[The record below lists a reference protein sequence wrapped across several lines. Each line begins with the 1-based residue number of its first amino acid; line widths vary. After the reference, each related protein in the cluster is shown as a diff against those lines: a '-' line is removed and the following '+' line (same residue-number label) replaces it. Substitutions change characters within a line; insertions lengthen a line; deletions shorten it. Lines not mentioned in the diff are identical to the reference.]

1 MPCPECDAP
10 VVAFTVPESLRSHA
24 PCEHTVLCTRCLR
37 TAPASAAEEEAA
49 SPAPADADFST
60 VHESL
65 PSGRAGVA
73 FALAL
78 GNLGSLALERSAIE
92 ALCETAERE
101 GADVRLALDRLS
113 RAEELAPHFDVARR
127 TEQLA
132 SFR

>member
-1 MPCPECDAP
+1 MRCPDCEAS
-10 VVAFTVPESLRSHA
+10 VVAFTVPDPLREHA
-24 PCEHTVLCTRCLR
+24 PADDTVLCTRCLR
-37 TAPASAAEEEAA
+37 TAPATEDDPD
-49 SPAPADADFST
+49 PATPEDADFSA
-60 VHESL
+60 VDDSF

-78 GNLGSLALERSAIE
+78 GKLDSLALERDAIE
-92 ALCETAERE
+92 ALCEASERE

-113 RAEELAPHFDVARR
+113 RTEDLDPHFDVARR

>member
-1 MPCPECDAP
+1 MSCPECGAP
-10 VVAFTVPESLRSHA
+10 AVAFTVPESLREHA
-24 PCEHTVLCTRCLR
+24 PADRTGICSRCLE
-37 TAPASAAEEEAA
+37 TFPVSDA
-49 SPAPADADFST
+49 ADADFSA
-60 VHESL
+60 VHESF

-78 GNLGSLALERSAIE
+78 GKLGSLALERAAIE
-92 ALCETAERE
+92 ELCETAERE

-113 RAEELAPHFDVARR
+113 RADNLEPHFDIARR